1 MNPTSKVIASSLALT
16 AFVVAVTAG
25 LFAGNPSTT
34 ILINALIS
42 TVLCQMLGLAIG
54 AIFERVA
61 DDAVESYQRR
71 NPVPDVEDSGV
82 LGGADSAQASH
93 GRAKTA
99 GG

>member
-25 LFAGNPSTT
+25 LFAGNPATT
-34 ILINALIS
+34 ILINALVS
-42 TVLCQMLGLAIG
+42 TVVCQMLGLAIG

-61 DDAVESYQRR
+61 NDAVESYQQR
-71 NPVPDVEDSGV
+71 NPVPDIEEAAD
-82 LGGADSAQASH
+82 LGSAGSAQASH
-93 GRAKTA
+93 GRARTA